1 MLAQNS
7 LHKKTNMNITETRCG
22 QELVVETQQV
32 CAGTDTNGQNEQSF
46 DFIVNGTRSPNPG
59 FKTKG
64 NNRSNNHSTD
74 DNLRLLGRCKIYYY
88 HHF

>member
-1 MLAQNS
+1 
-7 LHKKTNMNITETRCG
+7 MNITENRCG
-22 QELVVETQQV
+22 QELLVETQQV

-64 NNRSNNHSTD
+64 NNRKSRRPVNIF
-74 DNLRLLGRCKIYYY
+74 LRQVCAVSALPVPLSAMLTPR
-88 HHF
+88 